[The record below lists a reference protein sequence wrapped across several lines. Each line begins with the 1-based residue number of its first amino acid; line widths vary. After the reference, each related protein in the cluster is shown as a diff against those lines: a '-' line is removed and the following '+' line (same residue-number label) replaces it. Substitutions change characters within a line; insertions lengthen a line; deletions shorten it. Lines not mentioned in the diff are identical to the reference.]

1 MEDNFDFTP
10 KAVYGKD
17 GFKKALVDGPAGL
30 GASLRLTSPRMGS
43 RTCPPWPPSHL
54 DKVFE
59 YMALMKRVQED
70 DASANKRK
78 KKGDYVDDNDEEE
91 DLLVICFSHIEGAD
105 DGHSQI
111 CWDLRNR
118 LPPFNGNQE
127 QFWARQP
134 QVRLPLRESY
144 ND

>member
-1 MEDNFDFTP
+1 
-10 KAVYGKD
+10 
-17 GFKKALVDGPAGL
+17 
-30 GASLRLTSPRMGS
+30 
-43 RTCPPWPPSHL
+43 
-54 DKVFE
+54 
-59 YMALMKRVQED
+59 MAFMKRAAED
-70 DASANKRK
+70 DAGANKRK

-91 DLLVICFSHIEGAD
+91 DLLAVCFSHIEGVD

-118 LPPFNGNQE
+118 LPPFNGSQE

-134 QVRLPLRESY
+134 RIRLPLRESY